1 MNVVKKD
8 STMKSYFSFLN
19 NGDVFL
25 WDNPEDEKQKQEH
38 PDWPVPVVCYI
49 KIPAVT
55 VGDLTCNA
63 IQWPDAKLIQF
74 EDKEVVNHVPD
85 ATLTI

>member
-1 MNVVKKD
+1 MNVVKK
-8 STMKSYFSFLN
+8 SSNMKSYFSFLE

-25 WDNPEDEKQKQEH
+25 WNDPEKEKQSQEH

-49 KIPAVT
+49 KIPTVK
-55 VGDLTCNA
+55 VGDLACNA

-74 EDKEVVNHVPD
+74 DDKEVVDHVPD